1 MIKKLALENFQGFA
15 DYLEVWLAPLTLI
28 FGPNSSGKSSLIRSL
43 LMLQQSV
50 ENVVAGPQNFVM
62 RGNSIDLASFSNV
75 INRHEIERL
84 LSIGI
89 SAPAILPSFMRVN
102 PGRNETQGPPSHL
115 ERIDDVFYKVSASQD
130 GITSIHFEITFSAE
144 APNGPAFWKPKT
156 GTVGVKLSRHENGS
170 LWIEEFFGAEILDDW
185 YLESIRNS
193 DSGLDSSPFAAE
205 ERKIPVVFPSKQD
218 WENIL
223 SSTRLRGLFLT
234 GGNPSARNDESFA
247 RGPAEAIEL
256 LLRILR
262 GSISRSLEGITH
274 VKSLRDIPER
284 LLIVDD
290 SDTDGRQSQLHPRR
304 RRQPS
309 HDVVSEWITKLTKG
323 QYELRTVE
331 FESQEVGFLGRLRA
345 RHLFDTK
352 TQTQVSFRDVGVGL
366 SQVLPIIEALEVAQ
380 MGAGRDGLSS
390 MKTVLI
396 EQPELHLHP
405 RMQADL
411 MDLMIGVAGDSTR
424 GVQIIAET
432 HSENM
437 VLRLQKRIR
446 EGTIRRE
453 DVAIIYAD
461 RDTEGNNKLTPL
473 IMDDSGDFLE
483 PWPLS
488 FADVR
493 VQDLF

>member
-15 DYLEVWLAPLTLI
+15 DYLEVRLAPLTLI

-43 LMLQQSV
+43 LMFQQSA
-50 ENVVAGPQNFVM
+50 EGFAPGHQSFVM

-84 LSIGI
+84 LAVGI

-102 PGRNETQGPPSHL
+102 PSRNDTQGIPSHL
-115 ERIDDVFYKVSASQD
+115 QRIDEVFYKVSASQAE
-130 GITSIHFEITFSAE
+130 ITSIEFEISFGPVV
-144 APNGPAFWKPKT
+144 PNGPAFWQPKP
-156 GTVGVKLSRHENGS
+156 GTVGMKMSRNENGS
-170 LWIEEFFGAEILDDW
+170 LWIEEFIGWEILDDW
-185 YLESIRNS
+185 YLESIKNS
-193 DSGLDSSPFAAE
+193 EAGLASNTIGTE
-205 ERKIPVVFPSKQD
+205 ERQIPVMIPSKQD
-218 WENIL
+218 WESVL
-223 SSTRLRGLFLT
+223 SSARLRGLFLT
-234 GGNPSARNDESFA
+234 VGNPAARNDESYA

-256 LLRILR
+256 LFRIIR
-262 GSISRSLEGITH
+262 GSISRSLEGVTH
-274 VKSLRDIPER
+274 VKPLRDIPER

-290 SDTDGRQSQLHPRR
+290 SDTDGRPSVLHSRR

-380 MGAGRDGLSS
+380 MGAGRDAISS

-411 MDLMIGVAGDSTR
+411 MDLMISVAGDSTR
-424 GVQIIAET
+424 GVQILAET

-446 EGTIRRE
+446 EGKVRRE

-461 RDTEGNNKLTPL
+461 RDLEGNNTLTPL
-473 IMDDSGDFLE
+473 AMEDSGDFIE

>member
-15 DYLEVWLAPLTLI
+15 DYLEVRLAPLTLI
-28 FGPNSSGKSSLIRSL
+28 FGPNSSGKSSVIRSL
-43 LMLQQSV
+43 LMFQQSV
-50 ENVVAGPQNFVM
+50 EALVLGHQSFVM

-75 INRHEIERL
+75 INRHEIKRL

-89 SAPAILPSFMRVN
+89 SAPAILPSLVRVN
-102 PGRNETQGPPSHL
+102 PSRNNTQGPPSYL
-115 ERIDDVFYKVSASQD
+115 QRIEDVFYKVSASQD
-130 GITSIHFEITFSAE
+130 GITSIQFEITFGPV
-144 APNGPAFWKPKT
+144 APNGPAFWQPKP
-156 GTVGVKLSRHENGS
+156 GTVGMKMSRNENGS
-170 LWIEEFFGAEILDDW
+170 LWIEEFIGWEILEDW

-193 DSGLDSSPFAAE
+193 EAGLDSNTFGAE
-205 ERKIPVVFPSKQD
+205 ERQIPVMIPSKQD
-218 WENIL
+218 WENVL
-223 SSTRLRGLFLT
+223 SSARLRGLF
-234 GGNPSARNDESFA
+234 
-247 RGPAEAIEL
+247 I
-256 LLRILR
+256 R

-274 VKSLRDIPER
+274 VKPLRDIPER

-290 SDTDGRQSQLHPRR
+290 SETDGRPSVLYSRR

-309 HDVVSEWITKLTKG
+309 HDVVSEWIRTLTKG

-331 FESQEVGFLGRLRA
+331 FESQEVGFLGSLRA

-352 TQTQVSFRDVGVGL
+352 TQTQVSFRDAGVGL

-380 MGAGRDGLSS
+380 MGAGRDGISS

-411 MDLMIGVAGDSTR
+411 MDLMISVAGDSAR
-424 GVQIIAET
+424 GVQILAET

-446 EGTIRRE
+446 EGTIRPE
-453 DVAIIYAD
+453 DVSIIYAD
-461 RDTEGNNKLTPL
+461 RDIEGNNTLTPQL
-473 IMDDSGDFLE
+473 MDDSGDFIE